1 MSEKRQQG
9 GFRYL
14 EYKEN
19 TSTIRSQQET
29 GHAWAWQGLRR
40 QPSSVPR
47 KSSRASSQVPRRLSV
62 PCLEVVWARALAQNT
77 SKQGFSDRLA
87 GRHYVPE
94 EVMVAR
100 ERHTDITPT
109 HFIVWKFAVA
119 LEDKMATAIYANQPG
134 AHYGY
139 PQPPPSPPMD
149 EAAKC
154 SLPSISNLLV
164 MADAGSPTSEHS
176 PQSQTAS
183 STKGDTRPNSS
194 HHSGSG
200 PSRAALPP
208 TPPMSTDASFE
219 GYNSPSTKSLTQ
231 VPVISGTANYYYE
244 TTPPVEDIHRQHM
257 NPVMSRLPMQ
267 PQSYTPQ
274 AFASSYLNQPGMS
287 TYYTPPIST
296 AQSQISGLFYQRP
309 LPQVSPSNYFFV

>member
-1 MSEKRQQG
+1 
-9 GFRYL
+9 
-14 EYKEN
+14 
-19 TSTIRSQQET
+19 
-29 GHAWAWQGLRR
+29 
-40 QPSSVPR
+40 
-47 KSSRASSQVPRRLSV
+47 
-62 PCLEVVWARALAQNT
+62 
-77 SKQGFSDRLA
+77 
-87 GRHYVPE
+87 
-94 EVMVAR
+94 
-100 ERHTDITPT
+100 
-109 HFIVWKFAVA
+109 
-119 LEDKMATAIYANQPG
+119 MATAMYANQPG

-176 PQSQTAS
+176 PQSQQAS

-244 TTPPVEDIHRQHM
+244 TTPPVEDIHRHHM
-257 NPVMSRLPMQ
+257 NPVISRLPMQ
-267 PQSYTPQ
+267 PQSYSPQ
-274 AFASSYLNQPGMS
+274 AFASSYLNQTGMS
-287 TYYTPPIST
+287 TYYTPTLPT

-309 LPQVSPSNYFFV
+309 LPQSFPPLPVTVSLTPSSGANPWQHHHYISPSSAASFPQSQDRYICQTCNKAFSRPSSLRIHSHSHTGEKPFKCPHNGCGKAFSVRSNMKRHERGCHSLGSNSSLR